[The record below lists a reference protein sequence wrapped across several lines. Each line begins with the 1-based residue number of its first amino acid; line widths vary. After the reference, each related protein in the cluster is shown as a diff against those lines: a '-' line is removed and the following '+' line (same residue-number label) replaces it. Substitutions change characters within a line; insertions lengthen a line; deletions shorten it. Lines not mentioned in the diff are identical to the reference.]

1 MKKSFKLT
9 LGIFIVLVLMLT
21 CAFPALAYSYSDC
34 PHYDSNYLGNG
45 EYYCDDCGSYYY
57 ASYSSSSS
65 YSDDDYSSSS
75 SYSDDYIFEEVIPI
89 VLGFIVLTLLA
100 PWIILGIIILG
111 IVIPTIIGIIS
122 NIILAI
128 VLFII
133 GAIIFLLTPIIILA
147 GAPLIFVSLV

>member
-34 PHYDSNYLGNG
+34 PHYDSYYIGNG
-45 EYYCDDCGSYYY
+45 EYYCYDCDSYYY
-57 ASYSSSSS
+57 DGYSSSSS
-65 YSDDDYSSSS
+65 YSD
-75 SYSDDYIFEEVIPI
+75 DDYIFEEVIPI